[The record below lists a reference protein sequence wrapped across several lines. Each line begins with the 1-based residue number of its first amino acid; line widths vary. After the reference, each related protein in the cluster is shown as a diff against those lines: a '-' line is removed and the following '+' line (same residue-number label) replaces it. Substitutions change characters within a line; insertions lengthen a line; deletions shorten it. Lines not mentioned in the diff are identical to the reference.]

1 MEIGGTVEDD
11 ARIAGQALL
20 LSEDA
25 ELGDD
30 LVAASLSLENEPGST
45 VGGTVMYA
53 GYQALLAGTVEEDV
67 EVAANALELDG
78 RVGGDVDVEVDGE
91 DDGPPPSMFAP
102 APQVQIPPVESG
114 LTLTDSAQIEGNLT
128 YESGAEAR
136 ISPDAQIEGEVIREE
151 RPPEEDP
158 TRNPVVD
165 RLLES
170 LRSLLALLLVGLLLM
185 WVVPNWTRRLAD
197 AIQARPLASLGWGVL
212 GFIVFIALTIAIL
225 LATVLLAVIFGLITL
240 GGMVLLI
247 ISLGVFAEA
256 VLVLAFLIS
265 VGYLAQIV
273 VSFLVGR
280 LLLGRV
286 QPNRA
291 SDRVLPLV
299 IGLVLYA
306 ILTAIPVLDFIVGL
320 VVVLLGLGAI
330 SNWIWTTLFR
340 SRSTQEPPPPG

>member
-1 MEIGGTVEDD
+1 
-11 ARIAGQALL
+11 
-20 LSEDA
+20 
-25 ELGDD
+25 
-30 LVAASLSLENEPGST
+30 
-45 VGGTVMYA
+45 
-53 GYQALLAGTVEEDV
+53 
-67 EVAANALELDG
+67 
-78 RVGGDVDVEVDGE
+78 
-91 DDGPPPSMFAP
+91 MFAP

-151 RPPEEDP
+151 RPPEEEP

-170 LRSLLALLLVGLLLM
+170 LRSYLALLLVGLLLM
-185 WVVPNWTRRLAD
+185 WVAPNWTRRLAD
-197 AIQARPLASLGWGVL
+197 AIKARPLASLGWGVL

-225 LATVLLAVIFGLITL
+225 LATGLRAVIFGLITL

-247 ISLGVFAEA
+247 ISLEVFAEA

-291 SDRVLPLV
+291 ADRVLPLV

-340 SRSTQEPPPPG
+340 SRSIQEPPPLG